1 MATTFA
7 RKTHESRR
15 LVSGSTTGRVKNV
28 LPGRTK
34 ISMAVLRA
42 HRARRGNSAQQQ
54 GQPTSKH
61 AVVALP
67 MRIQTTGP
75 QILPTACA
83 IPGSQDQTGGRAKL
97 VRRGRTRI
105 LMGPLNAAAAPQERF
120 HRRQGKP
127 LIQPAM
133 HVPRIRTRRQAHQIR
148 PCWAWT
154 RQTNVRCVPVRL
166 HERGVV
172 KRSGRTGNRT
182 CLLMHADAFSMM
194 LRDREVIWSVD
205 SEGNPVTD
213 EWPGCR
219 AGSLAFT
226 TSASIQL
233 LCRWIWR
240 REIRFQKWCMQ
251 PPILIPWGHG
261 ALAFPPTTSL
271 HLSWDISRYKKCA
284 KTMHRQRPDI
294 HNAVFH
300 CTR

>member
-1 MATTFA
+1 MSLAFVLGA
-7 RKTHESRR
+7 RHTRSVHA
-15 LVSGSTTGRVKNV
+15 G
-28 LPGRTK
+28 PGPGK
-34 ISMAVLRA
+34 
-42 HRARRGNSAQQQ
+42 
-54 GQPTSKH
+54 
-61 AVVALP
+61 
-67 MRIQTTGP
+67 QT
-75 QILPTACA
+75 C
-83 IPGSQDQTGGRAKL
+83 
-97 VRRGRTRI
+97 
-105 LMGPLNAAAAPQERF
+105 
-120 HRRQGKP
+120 
-127 LIQPAM
+127 
-133 HVPRIRTRRQAHQIR
+133 
-148 PCWAWT
+148 
-154 RQTNVRCVPVRL
+154 CVPVRL

-251 PPILIPWGHG
+251 PPILIPWEHG

-271 HLSWDISRYKKCA
+271 HLSRDISRYKKCA
-284 KTMHRQRPDI
+284 KTSSSPLVASSHKVSRANR
-294 HNAVFH
+294 HAKF
-300 CTR
+300 